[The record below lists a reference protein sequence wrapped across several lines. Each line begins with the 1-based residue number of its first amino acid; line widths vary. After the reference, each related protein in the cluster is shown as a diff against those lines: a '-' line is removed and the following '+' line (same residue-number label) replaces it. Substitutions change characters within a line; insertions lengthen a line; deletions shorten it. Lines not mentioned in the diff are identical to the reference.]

1 MKDVNP
7 VTVLKTAIQL
17 HQRQPRRE
25 RHLGASSTATVT
37 TFSPT
42 AQAHPSPSPVVPT
55 QQHFTQ
61 KLENLKK
68 VLPFANEVK
77 LASLLARAQGD
88 MDAVVQEILD
98 SSNDP
103 EVEHTHDAAGEAENL
118 RIIDLTGPDDDEKC
132 FTETTT
138 AKFAER
144 IKQLASMPVETAA

>member
-17 HQRQPRRE
+17 YQRQPRRE

-88 MDAVVQEILD
+88 MDAVVQENLD
-98 SSNDP
+98 SSNHRQP
-103 EVEHTHDAAGEAENL
+103 KLRLRAAHKLDCVFHAMHNNDIGN
-118 RIIDLTGPDDDEKC
+118 I
-132 FTETTT
+132 
-138 AKFAER
+138 
-144 IKQLASMPVETAA
+144 

>member
-25 RHLGASSTATVT
+25 RHLGASSAATVT

-98 SSNDP
+98 SSMQTPQRNVRS
-103 EVEHTHDAAGEAENL
+103 EMCRTTNAESDQWFNL
-118 RIIDLTGPDDDEKC
+118 H
-132 FTETTT
+132 
-138 AKFAER
+138 
-144 IKQLASMPVETAA
+144 